1 MTITRTLPFVAL
13 LALAAPG
20 AAQTPMPVRAFDSL
34 RLVGG
39 GEVVLRHGTAQ
50 RVTILS
56 GDPSLADI
64 RVERD
69 GSLVVSPCRRSCNQR
84 DFRVEVVTPALDAV
98 AITGGGRIRS
108 EAFPARASIALAVS
122 GGGELD
128 ARAMP
133 AASVVAAVQGGGRIA
148 TTAERSLVSA
158 INGGGAIVFRGDP
171 VRTTSING
179 GGSVTRD
186 R

>member
-1 MTITRTLPFVAL
+1 MKIVKSLPIVAL
-13 LALAAPG
+13 LALSASG
-20 AAQTPMPVRAFDSL
+20 AAQTPVPVRAFDSV

-39 GEVVLRHGTAQ
+39 GEVVLRHGSAQ

-56 GDPSLADI
+56 GDASLAAI
-64 RVERD
+64 EVERD
-69 GSLVVSPCRRSCNQR
+69 GSLVIRPCRRSCTQR
-84 DFRVEVVTPALDAV
+84 NFRVEVVTPAVEAV
-98 AITGGGRIRS
+98 AITGGGRFRG
-108 EAFPARASIALAVS
+108 EGFPARSAIALAVT
-122 GGGELD
+122 GGGDLD

-158 INGGGAIVFRGDP
+158 VNGGGSIVFRGDP
-171 VRTTSING
+171 ERTTSING